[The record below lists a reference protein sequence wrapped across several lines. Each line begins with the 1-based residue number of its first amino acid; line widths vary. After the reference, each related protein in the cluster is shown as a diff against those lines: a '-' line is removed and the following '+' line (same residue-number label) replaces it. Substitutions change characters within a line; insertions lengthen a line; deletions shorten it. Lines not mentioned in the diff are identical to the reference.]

1 MYIYGSYRKIKT
13 GTTFFWPPSICWQV
27 EEHVKDA
34 VSKGGKVVTGGAR
47 HQLGGSFYEP
57 TIITQVNTNMICAQE
72 ETFGPVAPV
81 IQ

>member
-1 MYIYGSYRKIKT
+1 MT
-13 GTTFFWPPSICWQV
+13 VTSITSSCICRQV

-34 VSKGGKVVTGGAR
+34 VSKGGKIVSGGAR

-57 TIITQVNTNMICAQE
+57 TIITHVHPDMMCAQE

-81 IQ
+81 IK

>member
-1 MYIYGSYRKIKT
+1 M
-13 GTTFFWPPSICWQV
+13 
-27 EEHVKDA
+27 KDA